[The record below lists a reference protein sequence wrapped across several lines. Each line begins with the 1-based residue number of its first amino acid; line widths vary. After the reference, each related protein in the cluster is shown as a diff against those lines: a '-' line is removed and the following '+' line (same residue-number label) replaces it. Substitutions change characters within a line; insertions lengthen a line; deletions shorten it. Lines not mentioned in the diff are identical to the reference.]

1 MKNLSIKVKL
11 LMATLPILIVLIH
24 CVTYMSI
31 QMRQVGADSE
41 ELYYNNLYKIN
52 SLLIEADRD
61 YYQAMLAATVY
72 RDVTNGSTN
81 LGGAADMTDQILSEK
96 SADFEENKA
105 QVTEKVNEAVA
116 IAEKN
121 PKLYSEIVDENGNTF
136 ETYVGDFT
144 TEFDAWSKEY
154 DVTSGQGDWLTF
166 NEEFVNA
173 RDSLDGMQ
181 IITET
186 WAEEER
192 ATNNEEI
199 DATIKKCALIYDFI
213 ALCLI
218 ILLVIIIRQIN
229 NGIKEV
235 TRDLKKLAENDLS
248 AELPQNY
255 GKDEIGQMK
264 KAFADMQT
272 NLTNV
277 VTTLKTTT
285 GGLNDVCEVMNED
298 TSSANMSMQG
308 ITSASGEIA
317 NTATSQAQDVS
328 DIAANMTDL
337 SDLMNTS
344 VEIAEKLAKVSREID
359 GITKEG
365 NKKVTELTDI
375 NNMSLS
381 AFNSIFGAIDNIQE
395 SSNKISEASELIS
408 SIASQTNLL
417 SLNASI
423 EAARAGENGKGF
435 AVVADEIRKLS
446 DESEQNVQT
455 INEILAELQIA
466 TKGAIEKSNA
476 VKGYVDKQNQSVE
489 DTKVSFDSIV
499 GSIDHVNSSI
509 NEIENINDELDKKI
523 KVISES
529 VSNLAAISEENAA
542 TAQEL
547 AATSDT
553 VTGNVTG
560 LMDTQTKID
569 TSAEEIAEIIN
580 KFKLKE
586 N

>member
-11 LMATLPILIVLIH
+11 LIATIPIIVVLIH
-24 CVTYMSI
+24 CVTYLSM
-31 QMRQVGADSE
+31 QTNKVAVETED
-41 ELYYNNLYKIN
+41 LYFNNLYKIN
-52 SLLIEADRD
+52 SLLISADRD
-61 YYQAMLAATVY
+61 YYQAMMAATQY
-72 RDVTNGSTN
+72 RQIQSAGNQLGSPEQ
-81 LGGAADMTDQILSEK
+81 LQGMLDEK
-96 SADFEENKA
+96 NTEFEENRD
-105 QVTEKVNEAVA
+105 QVMERMNEAID
-116 IAEKN
+116 IAN
-121 PKLYSEIVDENGNTF
+121 NRSDLFTQTQDENGTTF
-136 ETYVGDFT
+136 ESYA
-144 TEFDAWSKEY
+144 TEFTSEFDVWKGEY
-154 DVTSGQGDWLTF
+154 DLTTGQGDWRQF
-166 NEEFVNA
+166 NESFNDVRN
-173 RDSLDGMQ
+173 SIDGMQ
-181 IITET
+181 VVTEK
-186 WAEEER
+186 WAEEENIKNDKNI
-192 ATNNEEI
+192 TT
-199 DATIKKCALIYDFI
+199 TITKCGMIYTII
-213 ALCLI
+213 AIVLAVFLI
-218 ILLVIIIRQIN
+218 IVIRQIN
-229 NGIKEV
+229 KGIKEV
-235 TRDLKKLAENDLS
+235 TDDLKHLAENDLS
-248 AELPQNY
+248 ADMPKNY

-264 KAFADMQT
+264 QAFVDMQS
-272 NLTNV
+272 NLTKV
-277 VTTLKTTT
+277 ITTLKSTTE
-285 GGLNDVCEVMNED
+285 GLNTVCVEMNED